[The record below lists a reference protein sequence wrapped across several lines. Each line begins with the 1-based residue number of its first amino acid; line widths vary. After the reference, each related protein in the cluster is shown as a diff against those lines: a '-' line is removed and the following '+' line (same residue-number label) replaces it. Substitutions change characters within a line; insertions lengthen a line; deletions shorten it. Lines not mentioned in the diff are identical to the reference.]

1 MEQQDIRWKQRFS
14 HYRKALMQFNNA
26 VSIAEERELTDLE
39 QQGLIQSFEYTHEL
53 AWNVLR
59 DYLRYQGQ
67 QQIHGIR
74 DAVRLAFNTGL
85 LENGDIW
92 MDMIRDRNQT
102 SHAYNQEAAAAI
114 AERIL
119 NFYAEEFSKFEQ
131 TFEKIE
137 LHTYKS

>member
-14 HYRKALMQFNNA
+14 HYRKALMQFSNA
-26 VSIAEERELTDLE
+26 VSIAEERQLTDLE

-59 DYLRYQGQ
+59 DYLLYQGQ
-67 QQIHGIR
+67 QQIHGSR

-114 AERIL
+114 AERIQHS
-119 NFYAEEFSKFEQ
+119 YAEEFSKLEQ
-131 TFEKIE
+131 TFAHIE
-137 LHTYKS
+137 RHS